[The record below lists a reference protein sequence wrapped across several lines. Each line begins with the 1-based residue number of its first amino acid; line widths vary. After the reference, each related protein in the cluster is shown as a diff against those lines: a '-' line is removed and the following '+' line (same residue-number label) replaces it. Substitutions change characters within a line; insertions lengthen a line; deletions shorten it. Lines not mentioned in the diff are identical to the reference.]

1 MYGLIQTQ
9 IRRPLSLQPAQHAL
23 RVGEGPRVPL
33 EVAPVELAHP
43 EAVEV
48 EDADSGRSRSAMP
61 STNAV
66 TVSSS

>member
-9 IRRPLSLQPAQHAL
+9 IRSPFAFSRAQHRL
-23 RVGEGPRVPL
+23 RLGERRRVPL

-48 EDADSGRSRSAMP
+48 EDADSGMSRSAMP
-61 STNAV
+61 SMKLL
-66 TVSSS
+66 TVFSS